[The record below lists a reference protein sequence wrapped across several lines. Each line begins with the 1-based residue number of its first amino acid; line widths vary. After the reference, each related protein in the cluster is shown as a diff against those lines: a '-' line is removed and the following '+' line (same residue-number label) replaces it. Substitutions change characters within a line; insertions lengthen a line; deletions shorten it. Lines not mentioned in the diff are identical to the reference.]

1 MNKFIAFIAF
11 VLLGVSTASAQV
23 EYMKVHK
30 ADGST
35 VEYKV
40 SDVER
45 VSFYTY
51 TPATLKNQYELNR
64 EVTDITAAEEVEGN
78 DGFNTYNLYAGA
90 ETPAIAIRIPA
101 TSFGKSIDLTEGV
114 DGLSINCE
122 GLAEATA
129 TSGTLKISKDKFGR
143 NLTVALDG
151 IFGESELRVAYTGAF
166 SKSYVASNTMSIIPT
181 EGEACEGKVNA
192 VFTATDATGGK
203 IDFAFG
209 NVEAGK
215 AEDLLG
221 ADYAVWFTLS
231 ASKLYTGEIDLASSA
246 NSYSLRLIN
255 YETTKVIENTEKTT
269 GTITTQIANDKVLI
283 KVDATLEDGTKI
295 VGEYFGPTTQVE
307 DMSVIIPE
315 EKKTNGF
322 KITNANGEVTSEA
335 SFVQL
340 QTREVD
346 GTTEF
351 YFLKNET
358 DTPDDQFLTPKVT
371 IKTDLINTGL
381 MEIGTLGAS
390 TWSVTYQ
397 DLRFASADNEWMP
410 VYNIGIINISKE
422 GDIYT
427 IEIEIRDSYTMW
439 GSVSGSQ
446 KTLNIYYVGTAVPY
460 SGNK

>member
-11 VLLGVSTASAQV
+11 VLLGVSTATAQV

-101 TSFGKSIDLTEGV
+101 TSFGKSIDLAEGV
-114 DGLSINCE
+114 EGLSINCK

-143 NLTVALDG
+143 NLTVALNG
-151 IFGESELRVAYTGAF
+151 IFGENELRVAYTGAF
-166 SKSYVASNTMSIIPT
+166 SKNYVASNTLSIIPT
-181 EGEACEGKVNA
+181 EGEACEGKINA
-192 VFTATDATGGK
+192 VFTATDASGGK

-209 NVEAGK
+209 NVEASK

-231 ASKLYTGEIDLASSA
+231 ASKLYTGEIDLASNS

-255 YETTKVIENTEKTT
+255 YETTKMVENTSKTT
-269 GTITTQIANDKVLI
+269 GTITTQISNGKVLI
-283 KVDATLEDGTKI
+283 KVDAQLEDGTKI
-295 VGEYFGPTTQVE
+295 VGEYFGPATQVE
-307 DMSVIIPE
+307 DMNVIIPE

-322 KITNANGEVTSEA
+322 KIIGPNGDMISEA
-335 SFVQL
+335 AFAQL

-346 GTTEF
+346 GITEF
-351 YFLKNET
+351 YFMKSET
-358 DTPDDQFLTPKVT
+358 DTPDDQFLTPKAT

-381 MEIGTLGAS
+381 LEIGTLGANS
-390 TWSVTYQ
+390 WSVTYQ

-410 VYNIGIINISKE
+410 VYDKGTMNISKD
-422 GDIYT
+422 GDTYT
-427 IEIEIRDSYTMW
+427 IEIEICDSYTMW
-439 GSVSGSQ
+439 GSVYGTQ
-446 KTLNIYYVGTAVPY
+446 KIMKIYYVGTAVPY
-460 SGNK
+460 SGKK